1 VRRLIVGPDISRA
14 YIGARLFELLGHYG
28 ELEFGFGQ
36 GLDDRGFGVLRGG
49 VAGGG
54 HFADEEIL
62 GALEHFLFAERER
75 LAGAKRHETLE
86 DHGNFEKSSGA
97 HALGVFFEAM
107 LPVVVRVEF
116 ALLEEAE
123 DFAGFNG
130 ANNGAQTNGNG
141 IRLRNHDAQTTR
153 NNANH
158 EVALGSAVQDA
169 VADLFYNSNAV
180 VRINDLVADLV
191 VHARFSPWR
200 YVGQCRRNVWKESRY
215 IQWNEEVRKR
225 SVPIWQ
231 WNCIG
236 GVKIGSHEAFR
247 RMARRAAA
255 GPEFRFG
262 ERVR

>member
-1 VRRLIVGPDISRA
+1 
-14 YIGARLFELLGHYG
+14 
-28 ELEFGFGQ
+28 
-36 GLDDRGFGVLRGG
+36 
-49 VAGGG
+49 
-54 HFADEEIL
+54 
-62 GALEHFLFAERER
+62 
-75 LAGAKRHETLE
+75 
-86 DHGNFEKSSGA
+86 
-97 HALGVFFEAM
+97 
-107 LPVVVRVEF
+107 
-116 ALLEEAE
+116 
-123 DFAGFNG
+123 
-130 ANNGAQTNGNG
+130 
-141 IRLRNHDAQTTR
+141 
-153 NNANH
+153 
-158 EVALGSAVQDA
+158 
-169 VADLFYNSNAV
+169 V

-255 GPEFRFG
+255 GRRFRFS